1 MADVSPARNNIQ
13 IEEVQYKSAISEAVG
28 QKIGGAINFINE
40 YITQKFYFGV
50 SGPFD
55 TLSLPYTDFGYQEV
69 FPHDAEIVNVYARYG
84 VAGSASTSEI
94 DIEWAADNSG
104 TWASIFS
111 TTPKVANTAADNGVF
126 DANGVSTTPSGC
138 TQPVL
143 SKTNFDAGDKLRC
156 IIETAATGA
165 DGFILVIEWRPRT

>member
-1 MADVSPARNNIQ
+1 MADVTPARNNIQ
-13 IEEVQYKSAISEAVG
+13 VEETQYKAAVSEAVG
-28 QKIGGAINFINE
+28 QKIGGAINFINT

-55 TLSLPYTDFGYQEV
+55 SLTLPYTDFGYQEV
-69 FPHDAEIVNVYARYG
+69 FPFDAEIVNVYCRYG
-84 VAGSASTSEI
+84 VAGTSGTSEI

-111 TTPKVANTAADNGVF
+111 TTPKVAHNAADNGVF
-126 DANGVSTTPSGC
+126 DADGVSTTPANC

-143 SKTNFDAGDKLRC
+143 SKTTFDAGDKLRC
-156 IIETAATGA
+156 ILESAAVAA
-165 DGFILVIEWRPRT
+165 DGFILVIEWRPR

>member
-1 MADVSPARNNIQ
+1 MAEITPARNNIQ
-13 IEEVQYKSAISEAVG
+13 VEEASYKAAVSEAVG
-28 QKIGGAINFINE
+28 SKIGGAINFINT

-50 SGPFD
+50 SGPFES
-55 TLSLPYTDFGYQEV
+55 LVLPYSDFGYQEV
-69 FPHDAEIVNVYARYG
+69 FPFNAEIVNVYCRYG
-84 VAGSASTSEI
+84 VAGTASTSEV

-126 DANGVSTTPSGC
+126 DADGVSTTPAGC

-143 SKTNFDAGDKLRC
+143 SKTTFAAGDKLRC
-156 IIETAATGA
+156 ELTAAATGA
-165 DGFILVIEWRPRT
+165 DGFIIIIEWRPR